1 MWKKIIDSP
10 DLAKYHMTYESG
22 QVVFYE
28 GDDSQDLYF
37 LISGQLDI
45 YRGDTKIREITEV
58 GAFFGEMSF
67 LLGGKRT
74 ATVKAFDE
82 VRTIRVPKEKVATF
96 LRDFPEFSQEICGL
110 LAQRLDETSQVL
122 YGLKAF
128 CDQAPDAVI
137 LTDSQGKIISWNTAA
152 ESLYGRD
159 WNQVQDRA
167 VEEIYEDPQLYRDF
181 LEEVRSRRAVRERV
195 LPIRHP
201 DRGVCFIST
210 STTVLYDGHQNVQGV
225 LSFGRD
231 VTKVKSLE
239 RRYRLARNWLLPGVF
254 LLGILVASVFFAI
267 SYFSNESPPV
277 KIEKLTLRNQL
288 AKDYLLLNSLLG
300 HPFAAGD
307 QSKTSQLMKAFFQ
320 IQDPTVM
327 PYVGLVL
334 LNRDKTVFDVCSA
347 VEERDTAQILDET
360 YAGVSF
366 QGSDDSI
373 HKLLTFYRAD
383 DAHPMGDKAIEM
395 AFEWTKDGE
404 FVGWL
409 IFQMNVDSLGTR
421 YGINEEDL
429 KAFRFEKP

>member
-1 MWKKIIDSP
+1 MWKKIIESP
-10 DLAKYHMTYESG
+10 DLAKYHMTYEGG
-22 QVVFYE
+22 QVIFYE

-45 YRGDTKIREITEV
+45 YRGDTKIGEITEV

-82 VRTIRVPKEKVATF
+82 VRTIRIPKEKVATF
-96 LRDFPEFSQEICGL
+96 LREFPEFSQEICGL

-122 YGLKAF
+122 HGLKAF

-137 LTDSQGKIISWNTAA
+137 LTDSEGKIMSWNTAA
-152 ESLYGRD
+152 ENLYGRD
-159 WNQVQDRA
+159 WNQVQHRA
-167 VEEIYEDPQLYRDF
+167 VEEIYEEPRRYRDF
-181 LEEVRSRRAVRERV
+181 LEEVLSRRSVRERV

-201 DRGVCFIST
+201 ERGVCYIST
-210 STTVLYDGHQNVQGV
+210 STTVLYDGHHNVQGV

-231 VTKVKSLE
+231 VTKVESLE

-254 LLGILVASVFFAI
+254 LLGILVASVFSAV
-267 SYFSNESPPV
+267 SYFSMESPPV
-277 KIEKLTLRNQL
+277 KMAKLTLKNQL
-288 AKDYLLLNSLLG
+288 AKDDLLLSSLLV

-307 QSKTSQLMKAFFQ
+307 KSKTSQLIKEFFQ
-320 IQDPTVM
+320 VQDPRVM

-334 LNRDKTVFDVCSA
+334 LNKDKTVFDVYSP
-347 VEERDTAQILDET
+347 VEERDTAKILDET
-360 YAGVSF
+360 YAGLSF
-366 QGSDDSI
+366 QGSEDSPN
-373 HKLLTFYRAD
+373 KLLTFYRAD
-383 DAHPMGDKAIEM
+383 DEHPMGDKAIEM
-395 AFEWTKDGE
+395 AFECYKDGE

-409 IFQMNVDSLGTR
+409 VFQMNVDSLGTR

-429 KAFRFEKP
+429 RAFRFDKP